1 MENNKLIYDKEKVR
15 KEILAGEVISLRDA
29 VTRAIHMEINRT
41 EKQELEQLC
50 FEIERKVDYKVKP
63 EEIRKWI
70 AQQIYLEM
78 DATIEE
84 KDAYGRGLVIK
95 RLERE
100 NEALRERI
108 RSLEWQNEEIKKA
121 RDGE

>member
-15 KEILAGEVISLRDA
+15 KQILAGEVISMSEA
-29 VTRAIHMEINRT
+29 VTRAVHQEIKRS

-50 FEIERKVDYKVKP
+50 FEIERKVAYDVKP
-63 EEIRKWI
+63 EELRKWM
-70 AQQIYLEM
+70 AQQIYLETY
-78 DATIEE
+78 ATLEE
-84 KDAYGRGLVIK
+84 KDAYGKGLVIK

-108 RSLEWQNEEIKKA
+108 RSLEGQIEEIRKA
-121 RDGE
+121 CDAE